1 MKILVTGAS
10 GFVGRA
16 LCQKLKEKGHAIG
29 VLTRNEDRTRQS
41 LPNMDSYTAWDPEN
55 EPAPQVALKDHDAII
70 HLAGE
75 NVAGRWSKA
84 KKAKIFSSRDL
95 GTQNLIKG
103 LEQCANDAPKTLIS
117 ASAIGYYGERGDD
130 ELPEEEQS
138 GDDFLAKV
146 CAAWENA
153 ARAAEKLGVRTIRVR
168 IGIVLG
174 EGGGA
179 LDAMLL
185 PFKLGAGGPLGS
197 GQQWWS
203 WIHRADLVDLL
214 CHALENPQISG
225 AINGTAP
232 HPVRQK
238 DFATTMGKVLR
249 RPAFLPG
256 PAFAIRLAVGEFS
269 CELLSSKKVLPKA
282 ALAAGFEFTYPEL
295 QPALENILR

>member
-10 GFVGRA
+10 GFVGTA
-16 LCQKLKEKGHAIG
+16 LCTALKEKGHEVG
-29 VLTRNEDRTRQS
+29 VLSRHPERTRKI
-41 LPNMDSYTAWDPEN
+41 LGNMDSYHAWEPEK
-55 EPAPQVALKDHDAII
+55 EAAPKATLEEHDAII

-84 KKAKIFSSRDL
+84 KKNRILASRDL

-103 LEQCANDAPKTLIS
+103 LEACGDNAPKTLIS
-117 ASAIGYYGERGDD
+117 ASAIGFYGERGDD
-130 ELPEEEQS
+130 ELSEHEAP
-138 GDDFLAKV
+138 GDDFLANV
-146 CAAWENA
+146 CSAWENA
-153 ARAAEKLGVRTIRVR
+153 ACAAEKLGVRTVRVR
-168 IGIVLG
+168 IGIVLDT
-174 EGGGA
+174 GGGA

-197 GQQWWS
+197 GKQWWS
-203 WIHRADLVDLL
+203 WIHRNDLVALL
-214 CHALENPQISG
+214 CHALENEQISG
-225 AINGTAP
+225 VLNGTAP

-238 DFATTMGKVLR
+238 DFAKVMGKVLR

-282 ALAAGFEFTYPEL
+282 LEASGFEFAYPEL
-295 QPALENILR
+295 EPALQNILT

>member
-1 MKILVTGAS
+1 MKILITGAS
-10 GFVGRA
+10 GFVGTA
-16 LCQKLKEKGHAIG
+16 LCAALKEKGHEVG
-29 VLTRNEDRTRQS
+29 VLSRNAERTRQN

-55 EPAPQVALKDHDAII
+55 EPASKEALEKHDAVI

-84 KKAKIFSSRDL
+84 KKAKIFASRDL

-103 LEQCANDAPKTLIS
+103 LKQCGDNAPKTLIS

-130 ELPEEEQS
+130 ELPEAEQS

-146 CAAWENA
+146 CTAWENA
-153 ARAAEKLGVRTIRVR
+153 ACAAEKLGVRTVRVR
-168 IGIVLG
+168 IGIVLDT
-174 EGGGA
+174 GGGA

-197 GQQWWS
+197 GKQWWS
-203 WIHRADLVDLL
+203 WIHRTDLVALL
-214 CHALENPQISG
+214 CHALENEHISG
-225 AINGTAP
+225 VLNGTAP

-238 DFATTMGKVLR
+238 DFAKVMGKVLR

-269 CELLSSKKVLPKA
+269 TELLSSKKVLPKT
-282 ALAAGFEFTYPEL
+282 ALSTGFEFAYPEL